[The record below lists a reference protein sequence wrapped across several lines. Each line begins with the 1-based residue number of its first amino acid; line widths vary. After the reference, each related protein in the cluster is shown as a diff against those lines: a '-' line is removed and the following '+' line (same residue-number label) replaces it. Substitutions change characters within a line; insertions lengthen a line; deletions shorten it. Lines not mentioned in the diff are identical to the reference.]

1 MRERCRAR
9 DFGGSTCYKLPREDV
24 VEDAESLTLFG
35 IQVCAECVG
44 LGPHGATTQWFQV
57 GESHGDHKFSLPR
70 IYYHNH
76 KIIDQILR
84 AKIGIISEITTSQ
97 GLFNIKFSTLCG
109 DDRIRAI
116 VQKEDP
122 VETGVCGN

>member
-44 LGPHGATTQWFQV
+44 LGPHGATR
-57 GESHGDHKFSLPR
+57 G
-70 IYYHNH
+70 HNAMVPGWG
-76 KIIDQILR
+76 IAWGSQI
-84 AKIGIISEITTSQ
+84 
-97 GLFNIKFSTLCG
+97 
-109 DDRIRAI
+109 
-116 VQKEDP
+116 
-122 VETGVCGN
+122 